1 MSVILPAYMSV
12 IENDFETSLIVDLD
26 EEIEDIEITED
37 AELKIIPVFDTFINH
52 KYMSSKSNLAFFIA
66 KKYNPVFH
74 KIDSPPPDFYY
85 SF

>member
-1 MSVILPAYMSV
+1 MSVLLPAYMSI
-12 IENDFETSLIVDLD
+12 IENNYESSLVVDLD

-37 AELKIIPVFDTFINH
+37 AELKIIPVFDTFINY
-52 KYMSSKSNLAFFIA
+52 KYDSNKSNIAFFIA
-66 KKYNPVFH
+66 KKYNPVFQ